1 MRESAVES
9 YLRDEAKRAGGRAYK
24 FVSPGNNGV
33 PDRLVCMPGGRVAFV
48 ETKAPGRKST
58 ALQKVQQQRLRE
70 LGFRVYAEVD
80 SREKV
85 DAIIREMQGG
95 DAV

>member
-1 MRESAVES
+1 MRESVIES
-9 YLRDEAKRAGGRAYK
+9 YLRDEVKKAGGRAYK
-24 FVSPGNNGV
+24 FISPGNNGV
-33 PDRLVCMPGGRVAFV
+33 PDRLVCLPGGCVAFV

-58 ALQKVQQQRLRE
+58 ELQKVQQRRLRE

-85 DAIIREMQGG
+85 DVIIGEMLQR
-95 DAV
+95 